1 MMPDDLFDDIFI
13 VDFFDPFHEMRRA
26 FAVVQQKIEVLA
38 HEQNLGFDD
47 IERILEREAP
57 GLRRRLEELWRQLD
71 GDICERRQSRK
82 LSAAE
87 VRRWREQLAAWQAA
101 WQRAIEICR
110 ASVVEP
116 AGEALCQVDYSEAA

>member
-1 MMPDDLFDDIFI
+1 MMPNDLYDELFI
-13 VDFFDPFHEMRRA
+13 VDFFDPFYEMRRA
-26 FAVVQQKIEVLA
+26 FAAVQQKLEVLSL
-38 HEQNLGFDD
+38 EQNLGFDD

-101 WQRAIEICR
+101 WQRAIEVCR
-110 ASVVEP
+110 SAVLEP
-116 AGEALCQVDYSEAA
+116 AKEALCQVDYSEAA